1 MDSDNK
7 LLEKDYSSDG
17 EVRSRG
23 RFFQWW
29 HQAGAYQQSVLIV
42 AVLGWVFD
50 SMNANIYSLVQT
62 PALLEL
68 LGADASKGQIGFYG
82 GIIFSVFII
91 GWAVGGILFGILA
104 DYFGRAKVML
114 ITILIYA
121 IFTGLSALSHTW
133 WELGIYR
140 FIAGLG
146 IGGEWAAG
154 ATLVAEVWPDR
165 YRSRAASV
173 MQSAWAIG
181 FFLAAFVNL
190 CLGTQGWR
198 MVFLMGI
205 SPALLALFIRARVNE
220 PECWQDIQQRRSAPA
235 PDGAGKDTRLYRF
248 TFLQLFDA
256 WTWRD
261 TLVGTILAT
270 VAAFGLWG
278 ATNWT
283 PSIVREVVDTEMLS
297 DVVINDLVSFA
308 VMSLNAGAFVG
319 YLAFAPIADRFG
331 RKPAFFFFMLGSA
344 VMLPV
349 TFFYTRD
356 YTAMVLLLPLLGF
369 FNNGLFSGFPIYLP
383 ELFPTHIRTTGAGFC
398 FNAGRVFSAL
408 GPFITGMLVAGM
420 GSFSKAASLIACI
433 YVLGMVTLIFARE
446 TKGQAIAK
454 GDYEMPPF
462 VPAEEYRR

>member
-1 MDSDNK
+1 MDIEKMAS
-7 LLEKDYSSDG
+7 EKDHSGNEESLSG
-17 EVRSRG
+17 G
-23 RFFQWW
+23 RYFQWW
-29 HQAGAYQQSVLIV
+29 HRAGPYQQSVLIV

-62 PALLEL
+62 PALVEL
-68 LGADASKGQIGFYG
+68 LGADASKGEIGFYG
-82 GIIFSVFII
+82 GLIFSTFII

-104 DYFGRAKVML
+104 DYFGRARVML

-121 IFTGLSALSHTW
+121 IFTGLAALSRSW
-133 WELGIYR
+133 WDLSIYR

-173 MQSAWAIG
+173 MQSAWALG

-198 MVFLMGI
+198 MVFLMGTA
-205 SPALLALFIRARVNE
+205 PALLALFIRARVNE
-220 PECWQDIQQRRSAPA
+220 PECWQEIQQRRTAPVRDEA
-235 PDGAGKDTRLYRF
+235 RKDARLFRF
-248 TFLQLFDA
+248 TFLQLFDR

-261 TLVGTILAT
+261 TLVGTALAT

-308 VMSLNAGAFVG
+308 VMSLNAGAFLG

-331 RKPAFFFFMLGSA
+331 RKAAFFFFLLGSA
-344 VMLPV
+344 VMIPIA
-349 TFFYTRD
+349 FQCAKD
-356 YTAMVLLLPLLGF
+356 YTTIVLLLPLLGF

-383 ELFPTHIRTTGAGFC
+383 ELFPTHMRTTGAGFC
-398 FNAGRVFSAL
+398 FNAGRILSAI
-408 GPFITGMLVAGM
+408 GPFITGTMVASV
-420 GSFSKAASLIACI
+420 GSFSKAASLIAFI
-433 YVLGMVTLIFARE
+433 YLLGMVTLIFARE
-446 TKGQAIAK
+446 TKGQSVSK
-454 GDYEMPPF
+454 GDYEVPSF
-462 VPAEEYRR
+462 RPAEDYRR

>member
-1 MDSDNK
+1 MDSQNPAQERD
-7 LLEKDYSSDG
+7 LRGDEEG
-17 EVRSRG
+17 RGG
-23 RFFQWW
+23 RFLHWW
-29 HQAGAYQQSVLIV
+29 NQAGAYQQSVLIV

-68 LGADASKGQIGFYG
+68 LGPDAPRGEIGYYG
-82 GIIFSVFII
+82 GIIFAVFIL

-104 DYFGRAKVML
+104 DYFGRARVML

-121 IFTGLSALSHTW
+121 VFTGLTALSRSW
-133 WELGIYR
+133 WDMAIYR

-173 MQSAWAIG
+173 MQSAWAMG

-198 MVFLMGI
+198 MVFLMGTA
-205 SPALLALFIRARVNE
+205 PALLALFIRARVNE
-220 PECWQDIQQRRSAPA
+220 PECWQDIQQRRTTARPA
-235 PDGAGKDTRLYRF
+235 GVRRDARLYRF
-248 TFLQLFDA
+248 TFLQLFDS

-261 TLVGTILAT
+261 TLAGTLLAT

-283 PSIVREVVDTEMLS
+283 PSIIREVVDSEMLS

-308 VMSLNAGAFVG
+308 VMSLNAGAFLG
-319 YLAFAPIADRFG
+319 YLAFAPIADMFG
-331 RKPAFFFFMLGSA
+331 RKPAFFFFLLGSA

-349 TFFYTRD
+349 TFYLTKD
-356 YTAMVLLLPLLGF
+356 YNTMILLLPLLGF
-369 FNNGLFSGFPIYLP
+369 FNNGIFSGFPIYLP
-383 ELFPTHIRTTGAGFC
+383 EIFPTHIRTTGSGFC
-398 FNAGRVFSAL
+398 FNAGRVISAF
-408 GPFITGMLVAGM
+408 GPFLTGTLVAGI
-420 GSFSKAASLIACI
+420 GSYRKAASLIAFC
-433 YVLGMVTLIFARE
+433 YVLGLFVLLFARE
-446 TKGQAIAK
+446 TKGQAIDR
-454 GDYEMPPF
+454 GDYEMPPLA
-462 VPAEEYRR
+462 PAEDYHR